1 MINLIFCIDNNN
13 LLGIERDNEFLMP
26 WEGDNKEDLRRF
38 KELTKSNVV
47 VMGYNTY
54 KSIGCKPL
62 PNRLNVVISKNHY
75 NEISPFIQ
83 YKFKSVED
91 FLNNFK
97 LTDRQ
102 IFIIGGKSLY
112 EKFFD
117 IADNIYVTRIKE
129 YKSIVKDTDK
139 KIYLNGFEKTD
150 LKEKG
155 FELTS
160 LHVSN
165 KYVYESWNM

>member
-1 MINLIFCIDNNN
+1 MEINLILCIDINN
-13 LLGIERDNEFLMP
+13 LIGIERNNEFLMP
-26 WEGDNKEDLRRF
+26 WEGDNKEDLKRF
-38 KELTKSNVV
+38 KELTQNNVV

-62 PNRLNVVISKNHY
+62 PNRLNVVISNNHY
-75 NEISPFIQ
+75 DEIPSDFI
-83 YKFKSVED
+83 KFKSIND
-91 FLNNFK
+91 FNKNFK
-97 LTDRQ
+97 MTDKQ

-112 EKFFD
+112 EKFFV

-129 YKSIVKDTDK
+129 YKSIVKDTDR
-139 KIYLNGFEKTD
+139 KIYLNGFEKIN

-160 LHVSN
+160 LHISN
-165 KYVYESWNM
+165 KYVYELWKI